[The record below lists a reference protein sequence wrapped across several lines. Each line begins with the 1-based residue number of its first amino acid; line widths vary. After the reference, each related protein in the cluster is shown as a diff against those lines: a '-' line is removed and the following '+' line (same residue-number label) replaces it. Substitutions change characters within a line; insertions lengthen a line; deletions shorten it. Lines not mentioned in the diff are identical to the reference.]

1 MHPVRV
7 VAVNLSHESERMGLF
22 RLDAYVLIIRGKD
35 KFSFIDGLSTNKVE
49 GDCSTVFTTTAAK
62 IIDLVDVIDMGDFI
76 AIVGHQPYKDNL
88 IQHISKRVLNQDISI
103 VDISANN
110 SVYIS
115 TENIEVG
122 ENITKRKTWRGW
134 LLVAPNSETL
144 SVNMSDEDFSEY
156 RIENMIPHQGYE
168 ITPNVHPLA
177 CGLGDLVHEAKG
189 CYIGQEILVRMRSR
203 GRQGKKLVRLPNPVE
218 GATTTGKEYS
228 LAIVRDRMI
237 SK

>member
-7 VAVNLSHESERMGLF
+7 VAVNHSHESERMGLF

-35 KFSFIDGLSTNKVE
+35 RFSFIDGLSTNKVE

-62 IIDLVDVIDMGDFI
+62 IIDLVDVVDMDDFI

-115 TENIEVG
+115 TEDIEVR

-134 LLVAPNSETL
+134 LLVAPNSEAL

-156 RIENMIPHQGYE
+156 RIANMIPHQGYE

-189 CYIGQEILVRMRSR
+189 CYIGQEILARMRSR

-218 GATTTGKEYS
+218 GATTTGKEFS
-228 LAIVRDRMI
+228 LAIVRD
-237 SK
+237 

>member
-7 VAVNLSHESERMGLF
+7 VAVNHSHESERMGLF

-35 KFSFIDGLSTNKVE
+35 RFSFIDGLSTNKVE

-62 IIDLVDVIDMGDFI
+62 IIDLVDVVDMGDFI

-115 TENIEVG
+115 TEDIEVG

-134 LLVAPNSETL
+134 LLMAPIPKL
-144 SVNMSDEDFSEY
+144 Y
-156 RIENMIPHQGYE
+156 R
-168 ITPNVHPLA
+168 
-177 CGLGDLVHEAKG
+177 
-189 CYIGQEILVRMRSR
+189 
-203 GRQGKKLVRLPNPVE
+203 
-218 GATTTGKEYS
+218 
-228 LAIVRDRMI
+228 
-237 SK
+237 